1 MTARNV
7 HPTDGDLLLMAAG
20 EDCGDAV
27 SHVASCEACRM
38 RMRELD
44 ARLDR
49 TAILLKEA
57 FRDETL
63 EIRGAAASNRQRGWV
78 AGAAAA
84 LALTLLGGWFAM
96 HRADDVVYAESP
108 DPARTPGAVRLGLSA
123 AAVCSAG
130 PEAETMPVSH
140 ARAMVVFRRYDIPRP
155 EPRKFEVDYLIP
167 PDLGGSDDP
176 ANLWPQPYASGV
188 WNSRVKD
195 ALEDRLRA
203 MVCSGEMDLATAQAE
218 LSRDWIGTYKRL
230 FRTEQPLVDHA
241 GFVKDR
247 PWE

>member
-1 MTARNV
+1 MTTRTV
-7 HPTDGDLLLMAAG
+7 HPTDADLLLVAAG
-20 EDCGDAV
+20 EDQGVAAM
-27 SHVASCEACRM
+27 HVASCGLCRA

-49 TAILLKEA
+49 TTILLKEGA
-57 FRDETL
+57 RDEVL
-63 EIRGAAASNRQRGWV
+63 EIRSSPSYRQPGWL

-84 LALTLLGGWFAM
+84 LALTLLGGWFAVY
-96 HRADDVVYAESP
+96 RPTDVEYAESP
-108 DPARTPGAVRLGLSA
+108 DPARTPGAVREGLSA
-123 AAVCSAG
+123 RAVCSAG
-130 PEAETMPVSH
+130 PEAENVPVSH
-140 ARAMVVFRRYDIPRP
+140 ARAMAVFKRYDIHRP

-218 LSRDWIGTYKRL
+218 LSRDWIGAYKRL
-230 FRTEQPLVDHA
+230 FRTERPLVDHA